1 MMHQEL
7 YNTLCQAKIKDS
19 LFLVSKLLL
28 QDLDKNTDVIQDT
41 FIAVCSYI
49 GSFISLSE
57 IRLWLDVI
65 NDIIAFIED
74 EQIVIKNVYILVAK
88 LCLLCD
94 IYIKSPVTKTGSM
107 NIKILRPKII
117 DMFEMDNF
125 KLSTNGMSKFE
136 GIIPPS
142 DSPSYQLSIQIITG
156 FVYTIK
162 QLESIC
168 NTDVDKLSDIANKLR
183 NAFDYIIRKRY
194 TFETKF
200 YESDNDAVWFLWGVI
215 SLMFNDNEL
224 NNVYQLFIYNYSK
237 KGKCNRVGILWA
249 AAMIMVYLHKKDA
262 ARNWH
267 DSEIKAIKKI
277 EEVSLVLYNDIKR
290 ELIKNHEIEEQR
302 VEKTSAIDGI
312 DYIAS
317 FRPIMQEKRGNID
330 STVAQPNTK
339 EVKSIHCKRTYM
351 T

>member
-1 MMHQEL
+1 MIHQEL
-7 YNTLCQAKIKDS
+7 YNTLCQAQIKDS

-28 QDLDKNTDVIQDT
+28 QDLDKNTDVLQDT
-41 FIAVCSYI
+41 FVAVCSYI

-65 NDIIAFIED
+65 NDITAFVDD

-94 IYIKSPVTKTGSM
+94 IYIKSPITKTGSM

-117 DMFEMDNF
+117 DMFQIDNF

-156 FVYTIK
+156 LVYTIK

-215 SLMFNDNEL
+215 SLMFSDNEL
-224 NNVYQLFIYNYSK
+224 NNIYQLFIHNYNK
-237 KGKCNRVGILWA
+237 KGKNNRVGILWA
-249 AAMIMVYLHKKDA
+249 TAIIMVYLHKKDV
-262 ARNWH
+262 ARNWN

-277 EEVSLVLYNDIKR
+277 DEVSLALYNDIKR

-302 VEKTSAIDGI
+302 VQKTSTLDGI

-317 FRPIMQEKRGNID
+317 FRPIIQEKKTNID
-330 STVAQPNTK
+330 TAAQANTR
-339 EVKSIHCKRTYM
+339 EVKSIHCKRNYM